1 MLTLLLRVQ
10 AVTDTAVVIAL
21 VGTFAVLLFLINS
34 ILAEASKLWYEL
46 PINLDKSIAQQI
58 YESFQSKQ

>member
-34 ILAEASKLWYEL
+34 VLAEASKLWYEL
-46 PINLDKSIAQQI
+46 PINLDTSIAQQI